1 MSAFVLKDAEVVVNS
16 VDLSDHVL
24 SVTVNYNG
32 EIEDETAMGD
42 FARVRLSG
50 LIDWSVDLTFKQ
62 DYAAGEVDATLFT
75 LVGAAAFPIT
85 VMADLTAG
93 VGATNPR
100 FEGNVVLE
108 TYQPLA
114 GAIGELAKVTA
125 SFKSSG
131 DLTRAT
137 A

>member
-1 MSAFVLKDAEVVVNS
+1 MSAFILKDAEVIINA

-32 EIEDETAMGD
+32 EIEDETSMGD
-42 FARVRLSG
+42 NSRVRLSG
-50 LIDWSVDLTFKQ
+50 LIDWSIDVTFKQ
-62 DYAAGEVDATLFT
+62 DFEAASVDATLFS
-75 LVGAAAFPIT
+75 LVGAAA
-85 VMADLTAG
+85 VAVSAMANKTLG

-100 FEGNVVLE
+100 FEGNAILE

-114 GAIGELAKVTA
+114 GAVGELSKVTA

-131 DLTRAT
+131 DLTRAV

>member
-1 MSAFVLKDAEVVVNS
+1 MAAFVLTDAEIIINA

-42 FARVRLSG
+42 TSRVRLSG
-50 LIDWSVDLTFKQ
+50 LIDWSFDITFKQ
-62 DYAAGEVDATLFT
+62 DFDAASVDDTLFT
-75 LVGAAAFPIT
+75 LVGAAAVAISA
-85 VMADLTAG
+85 MANKTAG
-93 VGATNPR
+93 VGVTNPK
-100 FEGNVVLE
+100 FSGNAILE

-114 GAIGELAKVTA
+114 GAVGELSKVTA

-131 DLTRAT
+131 ALTRAT

>member
-1 MSAFVLKDAEVVVNS
+1 MSAFVLKDAEVIVNS
-16 VDLSDHVL
+16 IDLSDHVL

-32 EIEDETAMGD
+32 ELEDATAMGQ
-42 FARVRLSG
+42 FARVRLAG
-50 LIDWSVDLTFKQ
+50 LIDWSVDVTFKQ
-62 DYAAGEVDATLFT
+62 DFATANVDDTLFP

-93 VGATNPR
+93 VGVNNPR
-100 FEGNVVLE
+100 FEGDVVLE
-108 TYQPLA
+108 TYQPIA
-114 GAIGELAKVTA
+114 GAIGELAKSTT